1 MSLVSTI
8 THDITCYNNTKGC
21 NSVLQLHEY
30 LFMSINHV
38 CMHVSLLLST
48 YAPPSKKLVLKLRA
62 VSGQVVTCCV
72 KGICESKLEEL
83 CNKESQYVQCVVDS
97 RVLQHCLASELCL
110 KDLVVECGV
119 VHS

>member
-1 MSLVSTI
+1 VSLVSTI
-8 THDITCYNNTKGC
+8 THDITCYNTKGC

-38 CMHVSLLLST
+38 CMHVSLLLFT
-48 YAPPSKKLVLKLRA
+48 YAPPFKKLVFKLRA
-62 VSGQVVTCCV
+62 ISGQVVACCV
-72 KGICESKLEEL
+72 KGIYESKLEEL
-83 CNKESQYVQCVVDS
+83 RHKESQYVQSVVDS
-97 RVLQHCLASELCL
+97 RVLQHCLVYELCL